1 MDTSISGTSEDQP
14 IAGGGE
20 AILVLITAASQEE
33 ADKIARSLVAERL
46 AACVNILPEVRSL
59 FSWEN
64 KLSEEKEALLVV
76 KSRRPLFRQM
86 VRRVKALHSYTVPE
100 IIAIPI
106 VEGSV
111 SYLQWIQEVTGTS
124 PPTS

>member
-1 MDTSISGTSEDQP
+1 MDSNISDTSEDQA

-33 ADKIARSLVAERL
+33 ADKIARTLLAERL

-86 VRRVKALHSYTVPE
+86 VLRVKALHSYTVPE

-106 VEGSV
+106 VEGSA
-111 SYLQWIQEVTGTS
+111 SYLKWIHEVTGSSS
-124 PPTS
+124 PRS